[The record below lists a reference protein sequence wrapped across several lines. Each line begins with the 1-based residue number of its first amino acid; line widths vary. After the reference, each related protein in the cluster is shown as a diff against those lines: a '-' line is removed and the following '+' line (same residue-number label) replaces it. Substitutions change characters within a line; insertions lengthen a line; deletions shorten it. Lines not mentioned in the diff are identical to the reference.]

1 MHFSLEGAALH
12 QSSTFW
18 EVAFSIGMLYLKFWM
33 HFCKLDI
40 LSAGGVFWLV
50 FFIAN
55 IAALIASRTM
65 TTATF
70 SCIKQSTTLGCFP
83 RLKIIHTSRKFM
95 GQIYIPVINWFLL
108 VFAIVVVCC
117 ISGIDEMGNAYGTLL
132 ILFCVR
138 VPVYSGVQFPTIN
151 FIRIFV
157 YWKSSLGTKLHGEQL
172 EIIWGLEKCLCMY
185 WNIAC
190 LLQVAIIF
198 VVESSSV
205 LEVYMQVYVCQPC
218 RVCVCV

>member
-1 MHFSLEGAALH
+1 
-12 QSSTFW
+12 
-18 EVAFSIGMLYLKFWM
+18 
-33 HFCKLDI
+33 
-40 LSAGGVFWLV
+40 
-50 FFIAN
+50 
-55 IAALIASRTM
+55 M

-70 SCIKQSTTLGCFP
+70 SCIKQSTALGCFP

-117 ISGIDEMGNAYGTLL
+117 ISGIDELGNAYGTTYSLL
-132 ILFCVR
+132 RTSSSIFWCSISYNWLYLYICVH
-138 VPVYSGVQFPTIN
+138 S
-151 FIRIFV
+151 
-157 YWKSSLGTKLHGEQL
+157 KLSLGTKLHGEQL

-198 VVESSSV
+198 VVGSSSV
-205 LEVYMQVYVCQPC
+205 LEVYMQVYVCQHC
-218 RVCVCV
+218 GGCVCVCV